1 MVSTGCLEGVST
13 TIVHIQLMKNIITD
27 WEVRIEKHFV
37 QGLERTEALGQGPYS
52 RPRAT
57 LSLYGPSKAGK

>member
-37 QGLERTEALGQGPYS
+37 QGFERTEGNVVTIRTEQG
-52 RPRAT
+52 R
-57 LSLYGPSKAGK
+57 